1 MHTYKKE
8 GAEGGLQETKDDRS
22 AQRAKRGKG
31 IKAVEQR
38 ACWGADGLAMG
49 DQDLLSL
56 PS

>member
-8 GAEGGLQETKDDRS
+8 GVEGGLQETKDDRS